1 MDLRSQEAIL
11 RLAESHG
18 RDGIIVIVG
27 APDPESAG
35 MAAETV
41 RLGDPT
47 FAGPLAGAQLG
58 LDVYHVLDDVVRD
71 DIPPEVW
78 DQQIGVMADILDGE
92 GICAAISSI
101 RERPLDGASSG

>member
-18 RDGIIVIVG
+18 RDDLVVIIG

-41 RLGDPT
+41 RIGDPT
-47 FAGPLAGAQLG
+47 YAGPLAGAQLG
-58 LDVYHVLDDVVRD
+58 LQVFHVLHQEVQTDV
-71 DIPPEVW
+71 PPEVW
-78 DQQIGVMADILDGE
+78 DSQIGVMADILDGD
-92 GICAAISSI
+92 GINAAIDEICS
-101 RERPLDGASSG
+101 RPLDG

>member
-18 RDGIIVIVG
+18 RDDLVVIIG

-41 RLGDPT
+41 RIGDPT
-47 FAGPLAGAQLG
+47 YAGPLAGTQLG
-58 LDVYHVLDDVVRD
+58 LEVFHVLHGDVQADV
-71 DIPPEVW
+71 PPEVW
-78 DQQIGVMADILDGE
+78 DSQIGVMADILDGD
-92 GICAAISSI
+92 GINAAIEEI
-101 RERPLDGASSG
+101 RSRPLNG

>member
-18 RDGIIVIVG
+18 RDGIVVIIG
-27 APDPESAG
+27 APDPESAEI
-35 MAAETV
+35 AAETV

-47 FAGPLAGAQLG
+47 YAGALAGAQLG
-58 LDVYHVLDDVVRD
+58 LDVYHVLHEDVQA

-78 DQQIGVMADILDGE
+78 DQQIGVMADILDAE
-92 GICAAISSI
+92 GINAVVDEI
-101 RERPLDGASSG
+101 RGRPLDPV